1 MKKKLTNNFW
11 MKLLSVG
18 IAIVFWFVI
27 ITTEDPVESR
37 VFKDI
42 PVQVVNEELVLE
54 REKVLEVLT
63 GDTVDVVLEGR
74 RSELDRL
81 ADSDIEATADLSEVS
96 FMNTVLIRA
105 EVPDY
110 PGIVVLNNGENVMKL
125 LFDDYVTERFSF
137 KVKTIGEPLAGHY
150 VGDALPSPNI
160 IQISGAK
167 TVLDKI
173 KEVVLEVDVSGRSVD
188 FTTTA
193 LPKVYD
199 MNGDEI
205 VASKLT
211 LQAEEQAVTVNV
223 PILSSKTL
231 RVRVNT
237 VGEPAQGYEILAE
250 NIAFQPEMVRVA
262 GSKEDLDELGYF
274 FTLNVDVSGLMGTIE
289 KNIQISSMLDDA
301 LETLRVV
308 DTQVMAVKV
317 KATPYVE
324 KEVDIPVSGIELRN
338 VGAGLEAKVL
348 SAVTAKVKVRCKA
361 VKAPSITAEYLKPY
375 VDLSGYTEGTYVLP
389 LALELPMNV
398 LWEEEVGL
406 DVTVYKE

>member
-27 ITTEDPVESR
+27 ITSEDPVESKE
-37 VFKDI
+37 FKDI
-42 PVQVVNEELVLE
+42 PVQVLNEDLVLE
-54 REKVLEVLT
+54 REKVLEILS

-74 RSELDRL
+74 RSELEKL
-81 ADSDIEATADLSEVS
+81 SEKDIVAKADLEEVS

-110 PGIVVLNNGENVMKL
+110 PGVTVLNNGENMMKL

-137 KVKTIGEPLAGHY
+137 QVDTIGEPMAGYY

-205 VASKLT
+205 AASKLT
-211 LQAEEQAVTVNV
+211 MQEEAKTVTVSV
-223 PILSSKTL
+223 PILTSKTL

-237 VGEPAQGYEILAE
+237 MGEPAEGYEILAE
-250 NIAFQPEMVRVA
+250 NIAFQPEMVRIA
-262 GSKEDLDELGYF
+262 GSKEELNELGYYL
-274 FTLNVDVSGLMGTIE
+274 TLDVDVSGQAGTVE
-289 KNIQISSMLDDA
+289 KNFQVSSLLDKN

-308 DTQVMAVKV
+308 DGQVVAVEVKTTPYIKKELEIPISQIGIRNLGEEYTAEVLPTLSVKV
-317 KATPYVE
+317 GISHKKARTALIT
-324 KEVDIPVSGIELRN
+324 VDN
-338 VGAGLEAKVL
+338 
-348 SAVTAKVKVRCKA
+348 
-361 VKAPSITAEYLKPY
+361 LKPY
-375 VDLSGYTEGTYVLP
+375 VDLAGLTEGTYMLP
-389 LALELPMNV
+389 LQFDLPSGV
-398 LWEEEVGL
+398 LWEEELGL
-406 DVTVYKE
+406 DVVITKK